1 MCQMR
6 FQRSV
11 VCVPGNVTKGF
22 ETAVTVI
29 AVLQEQDSR
38 IQGFP
43 AWSDEMHICEIS
55 SVDFI
60 ITSSPRRRPWKYP
73 LTSPLL
79 EKDTNRNSKTLYHL
93 RLK

>member
-1 MCQMR
+1 MKLQL
-6 FQRSV
+6 SA

-43 AWSDEMHICEIS
+43 ARSDEMHICEIS
-55 SVDFI
+55 SADFI
-60 ITSSPRRRPWKYP
+60 FTSAPRRRP
-73 LTSPLL
+73 
-79 EKDTNRNSKTLYHL
+79 
-93 RLK
+93 

>member
-22 ETAVTVI
+22 ETAVTVT

-38 IQGFP
+38 IQGFT
-43 AWSDEMHICEIS
+43 A
-55 SVDFI
+55 
-60 ITSSPRRRPWKYP
+60 
-73 LTSPLL
+73 
-79 EKDTNRNSKTLYHL
+79 
-93 RLK
+93 